1 MNGNIKRVFL
11 ILVLILLLPMVET
24 IVPSTF
30 SQNNLNSWTV
40 EGGNQQNT
48 WNSQQGLIDPSNVE
62 SLRLAWSTTL
72 PQISGTPIIVNGIVY
87 VTGGTFYPGYIYALD
102 ESTGRVIW
110 QDGPKNQTGLGFSTT
125 AGVAVDS
132 GLVFAGTFANQL
144 VALNATTGSV
154 VWKVSIDQE
163 IVGNPQGSYIGPEA
177 APLVFNH
184 KVIIGNIEG
193 NSAGRGFVRA
203 FSESNGSLLWTFYT
217 VPASPINQTNQQ
229 GYNNSWGNCNYCGG
243 GDLWSI
249 PALDQSSGLI
259 YFGTG
264 DASPSFNASQRAPAK
279 SDVNLYTDCIIAL
292 NASDGKMLWYYQT
305 IATDDH
311 NWDPGM
317 PVQLFNTTINGVN
330 TKVVGEGSKSGYYYE
345 LYATNGTLIH
355 STNLGI
361 HLNDNTS
368 PTPSGQITYPG
379 TFGGVN
385 TFSSFDPSTNMI
397 YTMTYNWATNFT
409 SGPITLNG
417 QGGMDNPGPGQ
428 SVNSTLY
435 GIDASTGSIVWSV
448 TLPDLGGGVSSTN
461 DLVFASDG
469 QSNFFAFNATSGEKL
484 WSYNNGRGS
493 LDNEL
498 ANWGPPSVA
507 DGMLFET
514 STSNDGGV
522 FAFRPQVQA
531 VSSLSSASANRT
543 SSPTSVYYQIC
554 SGSASPTSVVTCTA
568 TTSTYSSSNSI
579 SSTSYTSFS
588 DSTNP
593 TLSISSSSS
602 FIGSSSAIN
611 DSGPVLGELIVILLV
626 IIVLVVVSALIFR
639 RRSSTTL

>member
-1 MNGNIKRVFL
+1 MVDGIIKRVFL
-11 ILVLILLLPMVET
+11 ILALILLLSTVEAIT
-24 IVPSTF
+24 PAS
-30 SQNNLNSWTV
+30 SQNNLNSWSA
-40 EGGNQQNT
+40 EGGNLQNT
-48 WNSQQGLIDPSNVE
+48 WNSPQNLIDPSNVG
-62 SLRLAWSTTL
+62 SLKLVWSTTL

-87 VTGGTFYPGYIYALD
+87 VSGGTFYPGYIYALN
-102 ESTGRVIW
+102 ESTGKVIW

-125 AGVAVDS
+125 AGVAVDG
-132 GLVFAGTFANQL
+132 GLVFGGTFDSQL
-144 VALNATTGSV
+144 VALNATTGSL
-154 VWKVSIDQE
+154 VWKIPIDQG
-163 IVGNPQGSYIGPEA
+163 IVGNPQGTYIGPEA
-177 APLVFNH
+177 APLIFNH

-217 VPASPINQTNQQ
+217 VPASPINQG

-249 PALDQSSGLI
+249 PALDQSSGAI

-264 DASPSFNASQRAPAK
+264 DASPSFNASQRAPSK

-292 NASDGKMLWYYQT
+292 NTSNGKMLWYYQT
-305 IATDDH
+305 IPADVH

-317 PVQLFNTTINGVN
+317 PVQLFNTTINGLN
-330 TKVVGEGSKSGYYYE
+330 TRIVGEGSKSGYYYE

-355 STNLGI
+355 STSLGI

-368 PTPSGQITYPG
+368 PMPSGQVTYPG

-385 TFSSFDPSTNMI
+385 TFSSFDPSTNMV

-417 QGGMDNPGPGQ
+417 QGGVDNPALGQ

-435 GIDASTGSIVWSV
+435 GIDASTGTIVWSV

-461 DLVFASDG
+461 GLVFASDG
-469 QSNFFAFNATSGEKL
+469 QSNFFAFNATSDAKL

-493 LDNEL
+493 YNNEL

-514 STSNDGGV
+514 STANDGGV
-522 FAFRPQVQA
+522 FAFVPQVQ
-531 VSSLSSASANRT
+531 VT
-543 SSPTSVYYQIC
+543 SSSSNSSVNGTSTSTSYYQTC
-554 SGSASPTSVVTCTA
+554 NGATSSTDVVPCTA
-568 TTSTYSSSNSI
+568 TTYSSSITSTSNISLS
-579 SSTSYTSFS
+579 SSTTS
-588 DSTNP
+588 TR
-593 TLSISSSSS
+593 SSSSS
-602 FIGSSSAIN
+602 FSSSSFTGSSSAISN
-611 DSGPVLGELIVILLV
+611 SGPVLAELIVILLV
-626 IIVLVVVSALIFR
+626 IIVLAAVSALIFR